1 MSINSILMILEFV
14 VALSLLAGLH
24 EFGHFLAA
32 RLSHIEVEEF
42 GLGFPPRILTLFKS
56 GNTEFTLNWIPFGAF
71 VRPKGENDPSVPGG
85 MATANPWRRL
95 AVLFG
100 GPVMN
105 LLIGVLIF
113 SFIFSQTGTPN
124 AKVVQIL
131 QVDAS
136 SPAAQAGILPNDVV
150 LKVDDVAIT
159 SMDQLRSEV
168 NSKLGTSV
176 QFTLLRD
183 NKELTISLVPRVNPP
198 EGQGSMGVVLTN
210 PVVPLN
216 WFQAVPY
223 AVSMTGQQIGEF
235 FMLPVQ
241 LIEGTI
247 PASQAR
253 MVSPVGMYDIYS
265 QVREAEAPSEANN
278 PGLAFL
284 NILYFFGFI
293 SIALG
298 ITNLLPIPAVDG
310 GRILFVLP
318 ELIFHKKVP
327 QSYENAIHAAG
338 FTLLLLLMAFLFVQ
352 DIINP
357 IVLR

>member
-1 MSINSILMILEFV
+1 MIIEFV
-14 VALSLLAGLH
+14 VALSLLAALH

-32 RLSHIEVEEF
+32 RLNKIEVEEF
-42 GLGFPPRILTLFKS
+42 GLGFPPRMLTLFKS
-56 GNTEFTLNWIPFGAF
+56 GNTQFTLNWIPFGAF
-71 VRPKGENDPSVPGG
+71 VRPKGEDDPNSPGG
-85 MATANPWRRL
+85 LAAANPWRRL

-113 SFIFSQTGTPN
+113 SFIYSQTGTPN
-124 AKVVQIL
+124 TKIVQIL
-131 QVDAS
+131 EVS
-136 SPAAQAGILPNDVV
+136 SNSPAEQAGILKDDVV
-150 LKVDDVAIT
+150 LKVDGVPIDSI
-159 SMDQLRSEV
+159 DQLRSV
-168 NSKLGTSV
+168 ISSKLGTQV
-176 QFTLLRD
+176 QFTLLR
-183 NKELTISLVPRVNPP
+183 NNQQLTISLVPRVNPP

-210 PVVPLN
+210 PVIALN

-223 AVSMTGQQIGEF
+223 AVSMTAQQIGEF
-235 FMLPVQ
+235 FMLPVR
-241 LIEGTI
+241 LIQGQI
-247 PASQAR
+247 SADQAR
-253 MVSPVGMYDIYS
+253 LVSPVGMYDIYS
-265 QVREAEAPSEANN
+265 QVRAAEAPSEANN
-278 PGLAFL
+278 PGLAVL

-318 ELIFHKKVP
+318 ELILHKKVP
-327 QSYENAIHAAG
+327 QSYENAIQAAG
-338 FTLLLLLMAFLFVQ
+338 FTLLLLLMAFLFIQ

>member
-1 MSINSILMILEFV
+1 MSINSILMIIEFV

-42 GLGFPPRILTLFKS
+42 GLGFPPRMLTLFKS

-71 VRPKGENDPSVPGG
+71 VRPKGENDPNVPDG

-100 GPVMN
+100 GPIMN
-105 LLIGVLIF
+105 LLIGILIF

-124 AKVVQIL
+124 TKVVQI
-131 QVDAS
+131 QEVSPD
-136 SPAAQAGILPNDVV
+136 SPAAQAGILANDVV
-150 LKVDDVAIT
+150 LKVDGVAID
-159 SMDQLRSEV
+159 SMDQLRSV
-168 NSKLGTSV
+168 VDSKLGQQV
-176 QFTLLRD
+176 QLTLQRND
-183 NKELTISLVPRVNPP
+183 QQLTVSLVPRVNPP
-198 EGQGSMGVVLTN
+198 EGQGATGVILTN
-210 PVVPLN
+210 PVIALN

-235 FMLPVQ
+235 FMLPVR
-241 LIEGTI
+241 LIEGQI
-247 PASQAR
+247 PADQAR
-253 MVSPVGMYDIYS
+253 LVSPVGMYDIYS
-265 QVREAEAPSEANN
+265 QVREAEAPSETNN
-278 PGLAFL
+278 PGLAVL

-318 ELIFHKKVP
+318 ELIFHKRVP
-327 QSYENAIHAAG
+327 QNYENAIQAAG

-352 DIINP
+352 DIVNP
-357 IVLR
+357 VILH